1 MHEPSSH
8 YLSLPHLT
16 SFVCLK
22 CTLWFCVSSSCL
34 PVPLWFWKAVF
45 SAVSLH
51 ICPYGS
57 HVWGAAGALELLRHA
72 GPNRQHVWAQGLAR
86 MTWGWFPQD
95 GLQWGLQQP
104 EGQRNDKNIL
114 YAPPSTYLP
123 PSALSLSMLQCLFS
137 GRPGFLRD
145 GAVDERR
152 KRGLGQRGKDRHRER
167 WMGMGRQSCARSG
180 FGGVCRVG
188 CFLEA
193 GRESEDRGGQSTN
206 LSLRL
211 KSDFFASRTW
221 ECEQSRLA
229 GSSSGLNLRE
239 NISILWIC
247 RNHKGIWTWSFVL
260 SHAWKTNS
268 ALHWAKYWANVTIS
282 TGRGH
287 QQT

>member
-1 MHEPSSH
+1 MCEGLPEHWSYCVTLALTGSTCGPKAWPEWREGGFLRMDYSEACSNQRGRGMTKTSSMPPP
-8 YLSLPHLT
+8 PHL
-16 SFVCLK
+16 
-22 CTLWFCVSSSCL
+22 
-34 PVPLWFWKAVF
+34 PA
-45 SAVSLH
+45 
-51 ICPYGS
+51 
-57 HVWGAAGALELLRHA
+57 
-72 GPNRQHVWAQGLAR
+72 
-86 MTWGWFPQD
+86 
-95 GLQWGLQQP
+95 
-104 EGQRNDKNIL
+104 
-114 YAPPSTYLP
+114 
-123 PSALSLSMLQCLFS
+123 PSALSLSKLQCLFS

-167 WMGMGRQSCARSG
+167 WMGMGRRSCARSG
-180 FGGVCRVG
+180 FGGVCRIG

-206 LSLRL
+206 LSLRQ
-211 KSDFFASRTW
+211 KSDFFASCAW

-239 NISILWIC
+239 NTSILWIS

-268 ALHWAKYWANVTIS
+268 ALHWAKHWANATIS